1 MAKKSSGSN
10 FKLTVGLLVV
20 FLFVSVFTTSSLMR
34 SCFADNNRRGFL
46 YKKISNL
53 VCGTN
58 VNLYRS
64 YYRKL
69 GAHELISAKSNIKE
83 LKEWSIDKGTTADKL
98 IDGSKDTRAAPANR
112 DFDYTISL
120 ANIYSINKINLHWG
134 ADGRGPSYI
143 DSWKLE
149 SSVDGENWETVDF
162 GGFPKELETSV
173 NKKFV
178 ASMLRLSGHSEK
190 QWIGANEVEII
201 GKPVQK

>member
-10 FKLTVGLLVV
+10 FKLTVGLLVA

-69 GAHELISAKSNIKE
+69 SNDELSVESNVKE
-83 LKEWSIDKGTTADKL
+83 SEEFSVAAGTTADKL
-98 IDGSKDTRAAPANR
+98 IDGSKETRAAPAGHN
-112 DFDYTISL
+112 FDYTISL
-120 ANIYSINKINLHWG
+120 ADIYSINKINLNWG
-134 ADGRGPSYI
+134 DDGKAPSYI

-149 SSVDGENWETVDF
+149 SSIDGENWDIVDF
-162 GGFPKELETSV
+162 GNFPKELETTI
-173 NKKFV
+173 NKDFV
-178 ASMLRLSGHSEK
+178 ASMLRLSGSSEK

-201 GKPVQK
+201 GRPIQK

>member
-69 GAHELISAKSNIKE
+69 SNDELSVESNVKE
-83 LKEWSIDKGTTADKL
+83 SEEFSVAAGTTADKL
-98 IDGSKDTRAAPANR
+98 IDGSKETRAAPAGHN
-112 DFDYTISL
+112 FDYTISL
-120 ANIYSINKINLHWG
+120 ADIYSINKINLNWG
-134 ADGRGPSYI
+134 DDGKAPSYI

-149 SSVDGENWETVDF
+149 SSIDGENWDIVDF
-162 GGFPKELETSV
+162 GNFPKELETTI
-173 NKKFV
+173 NKDFV
-178 ASMLRLSGHSEK
+178 ASMLRLSGSSEK

-201 GKPVQK
+201 GRPIQK